1 MIFMAFTAMSIVGCT
16 LPASQKEQHQIETIS
31 ELYDTLSQHGIQVQ
45 YYVLCQDSVLKEEY
59 CIDHILNTPAIEDTT
74 KDDKEW
80 HKRKTEHQFL
90 LEHATDFVEKM
101 CSTAEKSYRYI
112 SGDSLNYSLTMN
124 DSPGE
129 FITLIRH
136 KDAEVKERKWINF
149 YYSKLKPVKPAE
161 ISRDIKPV
169 QKMLQDFLSEQKD
182 VKPYEVKYEWD
193 EGVAIPANWYSDFYE
208 ANRGLGSDSL
218 AAASVTGT
226 HYFIPAKDEHRIK
239 VTVDF
244 INRIIQLVK
253 EKPVIGSFLRTSAHT
268 ESSMKNGEWFL
279 NLLGYKIFNP
289 ETHRN
294 IYNIKM
300 EQSPEGVHILELYT
314 SDVPRFTIPI
324 MWYRF
329 KQTHNFEMTPEKDF
343 E

>member
-1 MIFMAFTAMSIVGCT
+1 MILMAFAVMSIVGCT
-16 LPASQKEQHQIETIS
+16 QPASQKGHQIETIS
-31 ELYDTLSQHGIQVQ
+31 ELYDTLSKQGIYVQ
-45 YYVLCQDSVLKEEY
+45 YYILCRDSVLREEY
-59 CIDHILNTPAIEDTT
+59 CIDNMLNTTAIEDSA
-74 KDDKEW
+74 K
-80 HKRKTEHQFL
+80 HQFL
-90 LEHATDFVEKM
+90 LEHATAFVEKL
-101 CSTAEKSYRYI
+101 CKTAEKSYRYI
-112 SGDSLNYSLTMN
+112 SGDSVNYSLTLN
-124 DSPGE
+124 DSPE
-129 FITLIRH
+129 EYITLIRH
-136 KDAEVKERKWINF
+136 KDAEVKEREWINF
-149 YYSKLKPVKPAE
+149 YYSNLKPVKPTE

>member
-1 MIFMAFTAMSIVGCT
+1 MKTKKMILMAFAVMSIVGCT
-16 LPASQKEQHQIETIS
+16 QPASQKEHQIETIS
-31 ELYDTLSQHGIQVQ
+31 ELYDTLSKQGIYVQ
-45 YYVLCQDSVLKEEY
+45 YYILCRDSVLREEY
-59 CIDHILNTPAIEDTT
+59 SIDNMLNTTAIEDSA
-74 KDDKEW
+74 K
-80 HKRKTEHQFL
+80 HQFL
-90 LEHATDFVEKM
+90 LEHATAFVEKL
-101 CSTAEKSYRYI
+101 CKTAEKSYRYI
-112 SGDSLNYSLTMN
+112 SGDSVNYSLTLN
-124 DSPGE
+124 DSPE
-129 FITLIRH
+129 EYITLIRH
-136 KDAEVKERKWINF
+136 KDAEVKEREWINF
-149 YYSKLKPVKPAE
+149 YYSNLKPVKPAE

-314 SDVPRFTIPI
+314 ADAPRFAIPRK
-324 MWYRF
+324 WYDI
-329 KQTHNFEMTPEKDF
+329 KQTHNFERIPEKDF
-343 E
+343 KF